1 VTTVVRAEEAADR
14 AAVEAVHRAAF
25 PSAAEARL
33 VNMLRTSGRAAVSLV
48 AETDDQVVGH
58 ILFSPVSVE
67 PARPGVAGAGLAPVA
82 VPPSRQC
89 QGIGSQLVMQG
100 IAACRRAGFDFIVVL
115 GDPAYYRRFGF
126 APASGFGLGN
136 EYGADRE
143 FMVLELSTGCL
154 RGMHGTVRYSDEF
167 SSLAA

>member
-1 VTTVVRAEEAADR
+1 
-14 AAVEAVHRAAF
+14 
-25 PSAAEARL
+25 
-33 VNMLRTSGRAAVSLV
+33 MSLV
-48 AETDDQVVGH
+48 AETDDEVVGH

-67 PARPGVAGAGLAPVA
+67 PARPGVAGAGLATVA
-82 VPPSRQC
+82 VLPARQR

-100 IAACRRAGFDFIVVL
+100 IAACRQAGFDFIVVL

-126 APASGFGLGN
+126 AAASGFGLDN

-143 FMVLELSTGCL
+143 FMLLELSAGCL
-154 RGMHGTVRYSDEF
+154 RGTHGTVRYADEF

>member
-1 VTTVVRAEEAADR
+1 MTTGIRADEAADR
-14 AAVEAVHRAAF
+14 AAVAAVHLAAF

-48 AETDDQVVGH
+48 AETEDQVVGH

-82 VPPSRQC
+82 VLPSRQC

-100 IAACRRAGFDFIVVL
+100 IAACRQAGFEFIVVL

-136 EYGADRE
+136 EYGVDRE
-143 FMVLELSTGCL
+143 FMVLELSAGCL

-167 SSLAA
+167 SSLAV